1 MIVNADRRCFM
12 DKKQKKTNKKSPPQH
27 IVWSGLTGTIRYKLF
42 MVLSLSSCYSSDFT
56 ADLLRFSTIMMSI
69 AMINSRDKSCETAM
83 AVPGS
88 LS

>member
-1 MIVNADRRCFM
+1 MIVNADSRCFM

-42 MVLSLSSCYSSDFT
+42 MLSSLSCCYSSYFT
-56 ADLLRFSTIMMSI
+56 AGLLCFRMIMTSM
-69 AMINSRDKSCETAM
+69 AMANSRDKSCETAM
-83 AVPGS
+83 EVPGS